1 MPTIKDVAKYAGL
14 SRTTV
19 SRVINDQPYVS
30 DEKRQCVLKA
40 MEVLGYV
47 PNSSARRL
55 RSQKTETIAVL
66 LPRITNP
73 FFSHLIE
80 TMEMK
85 ASQWGYQ
92 VIICQ
97 THESEHK
104 ERDYLELLRTKQV
117 DGVILTAVHNEWSV
131 IESYREYGP
140 IVVCNENVQE
150 AQVPFVYVNQ
160 EKAAYDATM
169 HLIEQGCKHIS
180 FLSGEEE
187 SNVSVLR
194 KRGFLQAL
202 READLPFLPSAS
214 YGSAFDVNN
223 GREIFR
229 ELQQLS
235 QSIDGVFTGSDEVAA
250 GMIYEALKQGVR
262 IPEDMSIIGFDNQ
275 AISMLMS
282 PSITTVEQPVQ
293 QMGEKCVE
301 VLIDQIEHRVKPTRE
316 DHVFAHE
323 LKIRNSTHREMALVT
338 SQ

>member
-1 MPTIKDVAKYAGL
+1 VPTIKDVAKYAGL

-40 MEVLGYV
+40 METLGYV

-80 TMEMK
+80 AMEVK

-97 THESEHK
+97 THESDQK
-104 ERDYLELLRTKQV
+104 EQDYLELLRTKQV
-117 DGVILTAVHNEWSV
+117 DGVIMTAVHNDWDV
-131 IESYREYGP
+131 IESYRECGP
-140 IVVCNENVQE
+140 IVVCNENIEE
-150 AQVPFVYVNQ
+150 AQVPVVFVNQ
-160 EKAAYDATM
+160 EKATYDATM
-169 HLIEQGCKHIS
+169 HLIQQGCQQIA

-187 SNVSVLR
+187 SNVSSLR
-194 KRGFLQAL
+194 KEGFLKAL
-202 READLPFLPSAS
+202 EEAGLPFLPNAN
-214 YGSAFDVNN
+214 YVNAIDVNS

-229 ELQQLS
+229 EMHRLNPC
-235 QSIDGVFTGSDEVAA
+235 IDGVFTGSDEVAA
-250 GMIYEALKQGVR
+250 GMIYEAMKHGVR
-262 IPEDMSIIGFDNQ
+262 IPEDMAIIGFDNQ

-282 PSITTVEQPVQ
+282 PSITTIEQPVQ
-293 QMGEKCVE
+293 EMGGKCVE
-301 VLIDQIEHRVKPTRE
+301 VLIGQIEHRQKTVRE
-316 DHVFAHE
+316 DHVFSHV
-323 LKIRNSTHREMALVT
+323 LKVRNSTYKEIALLNT
-338 SQ
+338 

>member
-1 MPTIKDVAKYAGL
+1 VPTIKDVAKYAGL

-40 MEVLGYV
+40 MEELGYV

-55 RSQKTETIAVL
+55 RSQKTETLAVL

-80 TMEMK
+80 AMEMK

-97 THESEHK
+97 THESEQK
-104 ERDYLELLRTKQV
+104 EQDYLELLRTKQV
-117 DGVILTAVHNEWSV
+117 DGVIMTAVHNDWKV
-131 IESYREYGP
+131 IESYRDCGP
-140 IVVCNENVQE
+140 IVVCNENIEE
-150 AQVPFVYVNQ
+150 AQVPFIYVNQ

-169 HLIEQGCKHIS
+169 HLIQQGCKNIS
-180 FLSGEEE
+180 FLSGDDD
-187 SNVSVLR
+187 SNVSTYR
-194 KRGFLQAL
+194 RSGFLKAL
-202 READLPFLPSAS
+202 EESGLPFLPNAN
-214 YGSAFDVNN
+214 YANALDVNS

-229 ELQQLS
+229 ELRRLNHQ
-235 QSIDGVFTGSDEVAA
+235 IDGVFTGSDEVAA
-250 GMIYEALKQGVR
+250 GMIYEAMKEGVR
-262 IPEDMSIIGFDNQ
+262 VPEDMSIIGFDNQ
-275 AISMLMS
+275 SISMLMS

-293 QMGEKCVE
+293 EMGEKCIE
-301 VLIDQIEHRVKPTRE
+301 VLIDQIEHRHRSVRE

-323 LKIRNSTHREMALVT
+323 LKVRNSTFQEIALVN
-338 SQ
+338 S